1 MDNSLGVPSN
11 SRNEAI
17 LDEYVNQKRRL
28 RKWEALI
35 REFMD
40 EVFEQ
45 DCDEDAEMLTAFQI
59 MWYNKFDNAFYLPF

>member
-28 RKWEALI
+28 RKCEALI

-45 DCDEDAEMLTAFQI
+45 DCDEDAEMLTA
-59 MWYNKFDNAFYLPF
+59 